1 MSEHH
6 VDTGEVD
13 HSEEVFDMVFPS
25 SDESSEVVHPGEE
38 SFHFPASAVAAELS
52 SVLGLLFAVAAV
64 GRDHSDPYSSAICS
78 SRAAES

>member
-1 MSEHH
+1 MSEQ
-6 VDTGEVD
+6 DDQACELR
-13 HSEEVFDMVFPS
+13 EAQEVFDVVFPS